1 MEEGREEM
9 AAVGGSRR
17 RSASADREALLRPLR
32 PGDRQRLR
40 DIVLAAGNF
49 NEAEV
54 ATALELVDEALAKGD
69 ASGYFFLV
77 LEAAARAVQGYACFG
92 PVPLTVGTYDLYW
105 IVVDPAAQGRG
116 YGRRLLEA
124 VESRVR
130 DLGGRKLLIE
140 TSSQESYAGTIRF
153 YERSGYELAARI
165 RDFYKPGDDKLVFSK
180 DFAPGRQVAT

>member
-1 MEEGREEM
+1 MAIRAMRSRDRSRIREL
-9 AAVGGSRR
+9 V
-17 RSASADREALLRPLR
+17 
-32 PGDRQRLR
+32 
-40 DIVLAAGNF
+40 VAAGNF
-49 NEAEV
+49 NETEV
-54 ATALELVDEALAKGD
+54 ETAIELVDEALAKGD

-77 LEAAARAVQGYACFG
+77 LEEDSGERSVRGYACYG
-92 PVPLTVGTYDLYW
+92 PVPLTVGVYDLYW
-105 IVVDPAAQGRG
+105 IVVDPSSQGRG

-124 VESRVR
+124 VENRVR

-165 RDFYKPGDDKLVFSK
+165 RDFYKVGDDKLVFSK

>member
-1 MEEGREEM
+1 MERFV
-9 AAVGGSRR
+9 ALRLL
-17 RSASADREALLRPLR
+17 RSGDRERIRSL
-32 PGDRQRLR
+32 
-40 DIVLAAGNF
+40 VVAAGNF

-54 ATALELVDEALAKGD
+54 ETAVELADEALAKGD
-69 ASGYFFLV
+69 PGGYFFLL
-77 LEAAARAVQGYACFG
+77 LEEDAGERAVLGYACYG
-92 PVPLTVGTYDLYW
+92 PVPLTAGTYDLYW
-105 IVVDPAAQGRG
+105 IVVHPLAQGKG
-116 YGRRLLEA
+116 HGRRLLEA

-165 RDFYKPGDDKLVFSK
+165 RDFYKVGDDKLVFSK